1 MRFDSSVMMGL
12 GGLTTASIWT
22 MSDAFMVGPAIPLHS
37 LTPVTVVARNNILSS
52 SLVLCP
58 TGKTTGTKST
68 TRLSMV
74 EDEDEEDDDDDEDDD
89 DVGDRDDPLGKGI
102 DSVSWLP
109 TVIGA
114 KDMAT
119 STSTREVSWPPPM
132 RYLWHPPTF
141 VD

>member
-1 MRFDSSVMMGL
+1 
-12 GGLTTASIWT
+12 
-22 MSDAFMVGPAIPLHS
+22 
-37 LTPVTVVARNNILSS
+37 
-52 SLVLCP
+52 
-58 TGKTTGTKST
+58 
-68 TRLSMV
+68 MV

-119 STSTREVSWPPPM
+119 STSTREVSWAPPM
-132 RYLWHPPTF
+132 RYFVASSHFRGLIYLIDSLTF
-141 VD
+141 HTHAPFFFLC